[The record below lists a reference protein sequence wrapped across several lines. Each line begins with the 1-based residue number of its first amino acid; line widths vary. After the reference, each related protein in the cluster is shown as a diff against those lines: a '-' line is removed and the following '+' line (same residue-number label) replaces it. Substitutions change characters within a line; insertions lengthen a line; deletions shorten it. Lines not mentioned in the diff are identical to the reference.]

1 MISTIRKKVQIYILL
16 YFLLSC
22 WSLCEQHFSPA
33 GDRGWNFNLGGAA
46 RLAGAGPGVEDRE
59 DKLLVKQLSNIHR
72 HLWYTPT
79 SIMEHNTKAGEK
91 TKAWNIMDQK
101 TEAVS

>member
-1 MISTIRKKVQIYILL
+1 MSSTLVRLAIEDETLI
-16 YFLLSC
+16 
-22 WSLCEQHFSPA
+22 WA
-33 GDRGWNFNLGGAA
+33 GLAA
-46 RLAGAGPGVEDRE
+46 WLAGAGPGVEDRE

-91 TKAWNIMDQK
+91 TKAWNMMDKKQK
-101 TEAVS
+101 QWVNNNNNKETEFVFKDFY